1 MTKISTSKHLT
12 SQRDSTSAWSL
23 KKHIKIIF
31 QTIFLLSFILIS
43 IFISFFN
50 RQFSSS
56 TINFFPD
63 KIFQLFLLCIPQKD
77 LTCKY
82 SATLFFN
89 DSCFWNYEQKSSIK
103 IFFLVVNKLK
113 NRLSKTL
120 INCLSISSNRGET
133 KLTLHTFLNLL
144 YISWTLYY
152 MHFFSGAWSKIISA
166 YLP

>member
-152 MHFFSGAWSKIISA
+152 MHFFFWCMI
-166 YLP
+166 

>member
-23 KKHIKIIF
+23 KKHSKVIF

-56 TINFFPD
+56 TIIFFPD
-63 KIFQLFLLCIPQKD
+63 KMFQPFSLCILQKD

-82 SATLFFN
+82 SATLFFS
-89 DSCFWNYEQKSSIK
+89 DSCFRNYEQKSSIK

-120 INCLSISSNRGET
+120 INCQFHRTGVKLSWP
-133 KLTLHTFLNLL
+133 
-144 YISWTLYY
+144 YIP
-152 MHFFSGAWSKIISA
+152 F
-166 YLP
+166 

>member
-23 KKHIKIIF
+23 KKHSKIIF
-31 QTIFLLSFILIS
+31 HTIFLLSFILIS

-56 TINFFPD
+56 TIIFFPD
-63 KIFQLFLLCIPQKD
+63 KMFQPFSLCILQKD

-82 SATLFFN
+82 SATLFFS
-89 DSCFWNYEQKSSIK
+89 DSCFRNYEQKSSIK

-120 INCLSISSNRGET
+120 INCQFHRTGVKLS
-133 KLTLHTFLNLL
+133 
-144 YISWTLYY
+144 
-152 MHFFSGAWSKIISA
+152 
-166 YLP
+166 